1 MAVPG
6 MIIMLAVVGVV
17 GPNLMLIM
25 SIFGVLISAGL
36 YRVFLGQAKAIQSQ
50 PYVEAAEVDGASP
63 LGISAR
69 HVLPGLKNTIGVQF
83 ALLFAIGLLVQA
95 GLAFL
100 GFGPPVPAPS
110 WGGMIQSASQHVY
123 DAPWLMVPSGLILM
137 LTVLSANA
145 VGDVLAQTADVP
157 KLQIAHGAVRPAV
170 VRPSATA
177 SEHRGLPA
185 NGARTGLAVS
195 DLSLALDDGTTLVS
209 GVTFQLVPGS
219 VLGLVGESGCGKTL
233 TALSL
238 MGLLPGGISQTAGST
253 NWNGTAISG
262 LDERAFAEIRG
273 RRIALISQ
281 EPMRALDPMFTIGYQ
296 LVSAVRRLQGLDARR
311 ARLEAASLLSSV
323 GIVDATRILRSY
335 PHQISGGMAQRV
347 AIALALAGRPELLV
361 ADEPTTALDV
371 TVQAEI
377 LSVLRRLI
385 STGKMSMVIVTH
397 DLGVVADI
405 CDEVAVMYA
414 GEIVETG
421 TVSAVLDAPQ
431 HPYTMALLAADPHAS
446 TDVETSRLASIEG
459 QVPQPKDWPPGCR
472 FAARCQF
479 AIAACAAPVP
489 LVQRTSATGDV
500 RCVRASQL
508 VLSGETWASIDEKLP
523 AESEHVKEMS

>member
-1 MAVPG
+1 
-6 MIIMLAVVGVV
+6 
-17 GPNLMLIM
+17 
-25 SIFGVLISAGL
+25 
-36 YRVFLGQAKAIQSQ
+36 
-50 PYVEAAEVDGASP
+50 
-63 LGISAR
+63 
-69 HVLPGLKNTIGVQF
+69 
-83 ALLFAIGLLVQA
+83 
-95 GLAFL
+95 
-100 GFGPPVPAPS
+100 
-110 WGGMIQSASQHVY
+110 
-123 DAPWLMVPSGLILM
+123 
-137 LTVLSANA
+137 
-145 VGDVLAQTADVP
+145 
-157 KLQIAHGAVRPAV
+157 
-170 VRPSATA
+170 
-177 SEHRGLPA
+177 
-185 NGARTGLAVS
+185 
-195 DLSLALDDGTTLVS
+195 
-209 GVTFQLVPGS
+209 
-219 VLGLVGESGCGKTL
+219 
-233 TALSL
+233 
-238 MGLLPGGISQTAGST
+238 
-253 NWNGTAISG
+253 
-262 LDERAFAEIRG
+262 
-273 RRIALISQ
+273 
-281 EPMRALDPMFTIGYQ
+281 
-296 LVSAVRRLQGLDARR
+296 
-311 ARLEAASLLSSV
+311 
-323 GIVDATRILRSY
+323 
-335 PHQISGGMAQRV
+335 MAQRV